1 MTTSSRRDRDDF
13 GWWPPTDGLIACN
26 LFPVQL
32 FQNCCH
38 FSEINI
44 VTRGNKI
51 SSWDFHGGDT
61 EREGR
66 LRCRVRFFISRNTHV
81 TSEWMSSFLTAHQHR
96 RLYRRSSIELLFYH
110 FLRVQNSI
118 HSAVSD
124 VEDEEQCDDCTTVP
138 ICFNELLTGL
148 ELPFLVLN
156 LIMDYVCTVDISSLF
171 SLRGVCRYQALCR
184 QQKIHKLHLNEYD
197 LRLLLQTDVWQA
209 VSPSAFSRKHE

>member
-1 MTTSSRRDRDDF
+1 
-13 GWWPPTDGLIACN
+13 
-26 LFPVQL
+26 
-32 FQNCCH
+32 
-38 FSEINI
+38 
-44 VTRGNKI
+44 
-51 SSWDFHGGDT
+51 
-61 EREGR
+61 
-66 LRCRVRFFISRNTHV
+66 
-81 TSEWMSSFLTAHQHR
+81 MSSFLTAHQHR

-184 QQKIHKLHLNEYD
+184 QQKNTQIALEWVWFASFTQ
-197 LRLLLQTDVWQA
+197 QTDVWQA